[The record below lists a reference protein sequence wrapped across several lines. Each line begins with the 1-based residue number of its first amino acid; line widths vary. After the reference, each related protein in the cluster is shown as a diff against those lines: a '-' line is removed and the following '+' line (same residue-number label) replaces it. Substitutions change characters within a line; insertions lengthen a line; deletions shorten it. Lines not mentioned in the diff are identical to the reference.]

1 MKPFRHL
8 LIAVLVGYTLSVIL
22 NTSVSAATL
31 QGFGID
37 VGLYDRLAMAATE
50 WVGLATVYLPLYL
63 ILHGT
68 VFWLVD
74 RVTGGGVFD
83 ASALRWVFA
92 VAGAL
97 SLMTLYLTFDRV
109 MGSSGVLVAST
120 RTTSGLLLQMGS
132 GAVSGFLFCLLRQRN
147 NAPIAD

>member
-1 MKPFRHL
+1 
-8 LIAVLVGYTLSVIL
+8 
-22 NTSVSAATL
+22 VS
-31 QGFGID
+31 
-37 VGLYDRLAMAATE
+37 
-50 WVGLATVYLPLYL
+50 
-63 ILHGT
+63 
-68 VFWLVD
+68 
-74 RVTGGGVFD
+74 GGGVFD
-83 ASALRWVFA
+83 ASTLRWVFA

-109 MGSSGVLVAST
+109 LGSSGVLVAST